1 VGLLDGKVAYITGAA
16 RGQGRSHA
24 VLMAQEGANII
35 ATDICEDIPDGT
47 MVPLAREAD
56 LEETARLV
64 EATGQKIVI
73 GRADVRNFAELS
85 KAAAE
90 GIAAFGKIDIVCANA
105 GIVYVANT
113 WEIPEEAWD
122 AMIDTNLKGVW
133 NTVRATLPSMLEQ
146 GTGGSI
152 IITTSNAA
160 HVNMAG
166 TAHYSAAKSGAGA
179 LARVLANELGWLKS
193 DIRVNCVE
201 PTSVFTNMVNNE
213 VMFKRFRPDLEQ
225 PTVDDVK
232 HLFYGQNLLH
242 VPWVDPIDI
251 SRAVVWLAS
260 EHSRYVTGIALPVDA
275 GSSIKMPG
283 MP

>member
-1 VGLLDGKVAYITGAA
+1 MGLLDGKVAFITGAA

-24 VLMAQEGANII
+24 VLLAEEGADII
-35 ATDICEDIPDGT
+35 ATDICQDVPEGT
-47 MVPLAREAD
+47 IVPLATKAD
-56 LEETARLV
+56 LDETGRLV
-64 EATGQKIVI
+64 EATGRKVI
-73 GRADVRNFAELS
+73 TGRADVRNFADLEN
-85 KAAAE
+85 AVAE
-90 GIAAFGKIDIVCANA
+90 GISAFGKIDIVCANA

-133 NTVRATLPSMLEQ
+133 NTLRATLPSMLER
-146 GTGGSI
+146 GGGGSI

-166 TAHYSAAKSGAGA
+166 TAHYSAAKAGAAA

-201 PTSVFTNMVNNE
+201 PTSVFTSMVNNE

-225 PTVDDVK
+225 PTVGDVQ
-232 HLFYGQNLLH
+232 HLFYGQNLLNI
-242 VPWVDPIDI
+242 PWVDPIDI
-251 SRAVVWLAS
+251 SRAVLWLAS
-260 EHSRYVTGIALPVDA
+260 DQSRYVTGISLPVDA